1 MNKKVVSIITTF
13 YNAETYIDQA
23 LLSVVNQEINK
34 FMDIIS
40 KKLNAIDKE
49 QREMLRSNLERT
61 EEIISC
67 IF

>member
-1 MNKKVVSIITTF
+1 
-13 YNAETYIDQA
+13 
-23 LLSVVNQEINK
+23 
-34 FMDIIS
+34 MDIIS